1 MSRQSRHDMLRLNT
15 IFPDARLN
23 GWIVGNSK
31 CSAMV
36 QHCWTI
42 EEIKENNDLGL
53 IAGKGFHSN
62 EGLPRKTSAFLIFLQ
77 WPILPYHLS

>member
-1 MSRQSRHDMLRLNT
+1 
-15 IFPDARLN
+15 
-23 GWIVGNSK
+23 
-31 CSAMV
+31 MV

-77 WPILPYHLS
+77 WPIYLIILVDKTKYSGFLYVALIAYYYLPQTSTRAK